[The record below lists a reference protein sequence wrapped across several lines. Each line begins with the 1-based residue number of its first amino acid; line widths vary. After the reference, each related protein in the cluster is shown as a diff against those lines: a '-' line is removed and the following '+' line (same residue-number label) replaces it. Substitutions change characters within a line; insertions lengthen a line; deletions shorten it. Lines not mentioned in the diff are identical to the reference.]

1 MARATRSGTRV
12 DTVILAACLFASLL
26 ARVLPADTRQA
37 VAGPIRETFVG
48 PLIRLQV
55 NAERARGAFL
65 TRDITAARLDSL
77 VLRNAELHEMEL
89 NNERLRS
96 LLGLGA
102 RLRTGFVAAE
112 ALHRPEY
119 GDAHTVI
126 VTAGARAGVV
136 ERSAVVAPE
145 GLIGYVVTV
154 EEETSVALLWTHP
167 DFAVS
172 AIAANGTVFGIIKP
186 HLANDVDRFLL
197 ELRGV
202 AFRDSLAVGTEIRSS
217 GQGSVFPRGI
227 PIGVV
232 VGDITPPGAY
242 ARTYLVRPMVMPADV
257 SVVMVLLP
265 TTGSVESAWRASAA
279 DSLRRAVGA
288 AGDSL
293 ARAARLDSLQ
303 AAARRDSVSQARR
316 DTVPPARRDT
326 VPPARRDTVT
336 NGAAR
341 RAP

>member
-1 MARATRSGTRV
+1 VARATRSGTRV
-12 DTVILAACLFASLL
+12 DTVILAACLFVSLL
-26 ARVLPADTRQA
+26 ARVLPTDTRQA
-37 VAGPIRETFVG
+37 VAGPIRETFVQ

-77 VLRNAELHEMEL
+77 VLRNAELREMEL
-89 NNERLRS
+89 ENERLRS

-112 ALHRPEY
+112 ALHRPEF

-145 GLIGYVVTV
+145 GLIGYVVSV
-154 EEETSVALLWTHP
+154 EAETSVALLWTHP
-167 DFAVS
+167 DFGVS
-172 AIAANGTVFGIIKP
+172 ATAANGKVFGIIKP
-186 HLANDVDRFLL
+186 HLATDVDRFLL

-202 AFRDSLAVGTEIRSS
+202 AFRDSLDVGTEIRSS

-232 VGDITPPGAY
+232 VGDITTPGAY

-265 TTGSVESAWRASAA
+265 TRGSVENAWRAPSA

-293 ARAARLDSLQ
+293 TRAARLDSLQ
-303 AAARRDSVSQARR
+303 AARRDSVTRAGR

-326 VPPARRDTVT
+326 VPPARRDTIT
-336 NGAAR
+336 SSAAR
-341 RAP
+341 PGP